1 MAKEKEVAAEEAVE
15 QPKGKGKKKLIII
28 AAAVLVLVLVGG
40 GAAFLLLS
48 KPADKHAKQAETAAE
63 EDKNPP
69 VYESLDSF
77 TVNLAGGESYLAV
90 EIKLLVAST
99 DFDEKLKERMPEVRN
114 DILNLLSSKQPDE
127 LSTPEGK
134 AKLAADIQTDING
147 LLKVKPEKG
156 VKKVLFGSF
165 LIQ

>member
-1 MAKEKEVAAEEAVE
+1 MAKEKVAAEEGAE
-15 QPKGKGKKKLIII
+15 DAPKGKGKKKLIII
-28 AAAVLVLVLVGG
+28 LVAVLVLVLGG
-40 GAAFLLLS
+40 GTAAFLLLS
-48 KPADKHAKQAETAAE
+48 KPADKHAKQEEAAAE
-63 EDKNPP
+63 EDKTPP

-90 EIKLLVAST
+90 EIKLLMANT
-99 DFDEKLKERMPEVRN
+99 EIQEKLKERMPEVRN

-134 AKLAADIQTDING
+134 TKLSTDIQADING